1 MEATVTSRY
10 ATASM
15 AVLILFLS
23 LPSVL
28 ASDKTAAGLFIGVE
42 GEVRL
47 RRAGSPEAT
56 ELGWI
61 DVTFGMPVY
70 PGDSIKTGKDGR
82 AMVKMEDRLL
92 GINPGSL
99 FHVPDSSPVA
109 DHDQHWKQ
117 LTDDL
122 GVMLWTDVRGV
133 TRGRLY
139 VRIDD
144 KWTAVALESPEE
156 FLPDVLPLGH

>member
-1 MEATVTSRY
+1 MTSHY
-10 ATASM
+10 TTASV
-15 AVLILFLS
+15 AVLILFL
-23 LPSVL
+23 LPTSIL
-28 ASDKTAAGLFIGVE
+28 ANNTRAAGLFVDVE
-42 GEVRL
+42 GEVRVL
-47 RRAGSPEAT
+47 RATSPEVT
-56 ELGWI
+56 EVGWI
-61 DVTFGMPVY
+61 DASFGMPVY
-70 PGDSIKTGKDGR
+70 PGDSIKTGKDGW
-82 AMVKMEDRLL
+82 ATVKMEDRLL
-92 GINPGSL
+92 GLKSGVL
-99 FHVPDSSPVA
+99 FRIPDSSPVA

-122 GVMLWTDVRGV
+122 GVMLSTDQRGA